1 MRMRR
6 YLRAGL
12 KKRNQESGLTLIE
25 LLIAMLV
32 LAAGLVGLMAII
44 VAAIAG
50 NNRNKLD
57 TTSTLLSQ
65 MVIEQLSN
73 VPATVTRT
81 IVVQDCNGASWN
93 ISTDSGGVG
102 ADTGAPVDSNRD
114 IDFTSSYTTDGYSMR
129 FVVCGAAGTSATY
142 DVRWH
147 IYQPNAYEKVVVVS
161 TRLLGTGSLT
171 GVEAISY
178 SKPVQLKTVLG
189 S

>member
-1 MRMRR
+1 MKLNRYVKRAVNKRR
-6 YLRAGL
+6 GEA
-12 KKRNQESGLTLIE
+12 GLTLIE

-32 LAAGLVGLMAII
+32 LAAGLVGLMAVI

-81 IVVQDCNGASWN
+81 IVVKDCNGTSWN
-93 ISTDSGGVG
+93 INTNAGGVG
-102 ADTGAPVDSNRD
+102 ANTGAPVDSNRD
-114 IDFTSSYTTDGYSMR
+114 IDFTTAYTTDGYSMR
-129 FVVCGAAGTSATY
+129 FVVCGAAGSFATY

-147 IYQPNAYEKVVVVS
+147 IYQPATYEKVVVVS
-161 TRLLGTGSLT
+161 TRLLGTGKLT
-171 GVEAISY
+171 GTQAILY
-178 SKPVQLKTVLG
+178 SKPITLKTVLG